1 MIIAVPVEDNEVEI
15 CPSFGRTPLF
25 YFYDTE
31 TETGEFVENE
41 AMNAPGGAGIKA
53 AQTVIDAKA
62 EVVLVKGE
70 TTAVVDE
77 INRLAAED
85 MAHGFKTGVM
95 ATEETK
101 DLYQADIILSLGSR
115 DRPEEIGA
123 NLFKFLRK
131 FDFLGAERVYS
142 EVFSE
147 KGEGM
152 AIMNRLNKAAGYQT
166 IDLDE
171 K

>member
-62 EVVLVKGE
+62 EVILDKLEDKAENDSWRNFNISRYIVKK
-70 TTAVVDE
+70 
-77 INRLAAED
+77 
-85 MAHGFKTGVM
+85 M
-95 ATEETK
+95 
-101 DLYQADIILSLGSR
+101 LSAR
-115 DRPEEIGA
+115 
-123 NLFKFLRK
+123 
-131 FDFLGAERVYS
+131 
-142 EVFSE
+142 
-147 KGEGM
+147 
-152 AIMNRLNKAAGYQT
+152 
-166 IDLDE
+166 
-171 K
+171 